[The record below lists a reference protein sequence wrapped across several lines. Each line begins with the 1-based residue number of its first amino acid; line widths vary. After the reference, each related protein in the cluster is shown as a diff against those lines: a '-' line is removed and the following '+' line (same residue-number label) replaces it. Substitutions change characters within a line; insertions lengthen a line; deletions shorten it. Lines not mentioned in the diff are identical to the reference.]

1 MRENGLSVP
10 QLLCLKALND
20 FSPGQTP
27 TVAVIA
33 EEVQLSKPTVSRIL
47 DRLAKLGLISRE
59 RDSVDRRRV
68 FISLTAAGIE
78 RTNELPKPL
87 HDQFLERLEQLEPLE
102 RYALLQA
109 VERVVEL
116 MDAENLDAA
125 PVLVA
130 DLEIAQSSSELN
142 AIPPENEEE
151 TP

>member
-20 FSPGQTP
+20 FSPDQTP

-87 HDQFLERLEQLEPLE
+87 HDQFLERLEQLDPLE

>member
-20 FSPGQTP
+20 FPPGQTP

-33 EEVQLSKPTVSRIL
+33 EELQLARPTVSRIL
-47 DRLAKLGLISRE
+47 DRLAKLEFISRE
-59 RDSVDRRRV
+59 RDSVDRRRI

-78 RTNELPKPL
+78 RTNELPKAL
-87 HDQFLERLEQLEPLE
+87 HAQFLNRLEQLEPLE
-102 RYALLQA
+102 RSALLQTI
-109 VERVVEL
+109 ERVVEL

-125 PVLVA
+125 PVPVA
-130 DLEIAQSSSELN
+130 NLEIAQSSSELH

-151 TP
+151 NP

>member
-87 HDQFLERLEQLEPLE
+87 HDQFLERLEQLDPLE

>member
-87 HDQFLERLEQLEPLE
+87 HDQFLERLEQLDPLE

-130 DLEIAQSSSELN
+130 DLEIAQSTSELN